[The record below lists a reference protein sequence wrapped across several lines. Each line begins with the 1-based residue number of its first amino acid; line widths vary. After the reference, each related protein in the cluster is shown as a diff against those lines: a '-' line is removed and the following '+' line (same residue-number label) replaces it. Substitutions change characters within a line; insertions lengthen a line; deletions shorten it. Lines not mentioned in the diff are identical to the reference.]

1 MISSNMLL
9 KIFKRFVFGMGYM
22 FGEWSKSL
30 SMNKVL

>member
-9 KIFKRFVFGMGYM
+9 KIFKSLVFGMGYM
-22 FGEWSKSL
+22 FGELSKSL